1 MFTTF
6 YKLTKPGIVYGNAL
20 SAIAGFL
27 LAAKG
32 HPNFATFITMLIG
45 ISFIIASACVVNN
58 YIDRGIDAKMKRTQ
72 KRALVTGQVKV
83 WQALV
88 FAAILFSISTI
99 CLASINLL
107 ALGLAY
113 LGFFFYVV
121 MYGIWKRRSPFGTV
135 VGSVSGAMP
144 IVVGYCAVTNNFDL
158 GAWLLFFAMVCWQMP
173 HFYAV
178 AIYRSDDYKSAGI
191 PVLSLVKGKRITRY
205 YSLVYISAYIIVTS
219 LLTVFG
225 YATYAY
231 LLVMLSLGGYWL
243 WRGLNGFSKADE
255 DRWAQNM
262 FGHSLTVLLGFCV
275 MLSINAYTRF

>member
-1 MFTTF
+1 MLATY

-32 HPNFATFITMLIG
+32 HSNFGLFMTMLVG
-45 ISFIIASACVVNN
+45 ISFIIAAACVVNN
-58 YIDRGIDAKMKRTQ
+58 YIDRNIDAKMKRTQ
-72 KRALVTGQVKV
+72 KRALVTGQIKT
-83 WQALV
+83 WQALS
-88 FAAILFSISTI
+88 FAAVLFVIGTF
-99 CLASINLL
+99 CLAAINPL
-107 ALGLAY
+107 ALGLAW

-158 GAWLLFFAMVCWQMP
+158 GAWLLFLAMVCWQMP
-173 HFYAV
+173 HFYSV
-178 AIYRSDDYKSAGI
+178 AIYRSEDYKSAGI
-191 PVLSLVKGKRITRY
+191 PVLPLVKGKLITRY
-205 YSLVYISAYIIVTS
+205 YSLLYIAAYIVVTS
-219 LLTVFG
+219 LLAVYG
-225 YATYAY
+225 YASYIY
-231 LLVMLSLGGYWL
+231 LAVMLALGGYWL
-243 WRGLNGFSKADE
+243 LRGLQGFSTADE

-275 MLSINAYTRF
+275 MLSLNSFTRF